1 MAVDEPIVQGIPYGS
16 GGDGGM
22 LPWFLVIPVQLLS
35 MVWEL
40 GVVAIVTLPF
50 WGTIASVAVVD
61 YILDFVF
68 LYTIGLVC
76 KPCAGI
82 FIWILNILLLPIM
95 ILGYIQRLYYET
107 FGLVIDG
114 WMLAFKF
121 SGCYWKFGHHCWHVP
136 RAKHRNMR
144 TLWDIPLLIATGETD
159 SLLDA
164 IKEAVTPPEIT
175 SSAEFRDVRAAN
187 REPLLR
193 ALPGYNVINNIY
205 HLLEAN
211 VDF

>member
-1 MAVDEPIVQGIPYGS
+1 
-16 GGDGGM
+16 
-22 LPWFLVIPVQLLS
+22 
-35 MVWEL
+35 
-40 GVVAIVTLPF
+40 
-50 WGTIASVAVVD
+50 
-61 YILDFVF
+61 
-68 LYTIGLVC
+68 
-76 KPCAGI
+76 
-82 FIWILNILLLPIM
+82 
-95 ILGYIQRLYYET
+95 
-107 FGLVIDG
+107 
-114 WMLAFKF
+114 
-121 SGCYWKFGHHCWHVP
+121 
-136 RAKHRNMR
+136 MR